1 VSHRI
6 SRNKD
11 HNKATLDYFSKSSN
25 DLFEAS
31 LIFFIE
37 RDGQSSSARFFR
49 GRELSSIFKISN
61 TFLGNKNYANIYA
74 KCLRSIKKY
83 PIPFI
88 SAKELVVLDG
98 FGDKICEEV
107 GQLHQQYAAVHNIS
121 ALVDHYRYC
130 QKVFLLDF
138 RGV

>member
-1 VSHRI
+1 MVNRV
-6 SRNKD
+6 RRV
-11 HNKATLDYFSKSSN
+11 
-25 DLFEAS
+25 
-31 LIFFIE
+31 FF
-37 RDGQSSSARFFR
+37 AAVNFLRF
-49 GRELSSIFKISN
+49 SN
-61 TFLGNKNYANIYA
+61 TFSGNKNGASIYA

-121 ALVDHYRYC
+121 ALVDNYRY
-130 QKVFLLDF
+130 
-138 RGV
+138 

>member
-1 VSHRI
+1 MESPNAIWVEYLLQLK
-6 SRNKD
+6 KD
-11 HNKATLDYFSKSSN
+11 ADEK
-25 DLFEAS
+25 
-31 LIFFIE
+31 
-37 RDGQSSSARFFR
+37 
-49 GRELSSIFKISN
+49 
-61 TFLGNKNYANIYA
+61 GNKNYANIYA